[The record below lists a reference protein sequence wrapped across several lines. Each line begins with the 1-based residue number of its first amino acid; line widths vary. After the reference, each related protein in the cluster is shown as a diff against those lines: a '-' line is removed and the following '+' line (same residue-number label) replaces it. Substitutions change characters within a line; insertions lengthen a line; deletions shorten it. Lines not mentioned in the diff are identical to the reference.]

1 MSISAV
7 YYRKADGVIFVFD
20 MTRPRSFTDIVS
32 VWMNAVEAQ
41 ERYVHKLSASKAII
55 NKSDVGMP
63 WKQNG
68 HPCKVIISKY
78 KQARSNRRK
87 MFLMIF

>member
-41 ERYVHKLSASKAII
+41 ERLVLCKQ
-55 NKSDVGMP
+55 SDRYM
-63 WKQNG
+63 
-68 HPCKVIISKY
+68 SY
-78 KQARSNRRK
+78 
-87 MFLMIF
+87 MY

>member
-41 ERYVHKLSASKAII
+41 ERYVH
-55 NKSDVGMP
+55 VCEVWYM
-63 WKQNG
+63 
-68 HPCKVIISKY
+68 CVRY
-78 KQARSNRRK
+78 ARNMYMS
-87 MFLMIF
+87 IHA